1 MTEAT
6 LYPSWRDV
14 VAFSD
19 DGPAQRVLIETDT
32 LKSVIVGLYAGQQI
46 PVHPTG
52 AATYH
57 VLEGTGWIIVGDER
71 YRVEPGA
78 TVTAP
83 DGAARG
89 VEAETRM
96 VFLGNKAG

>member
-1 MTEAT
+1 MAEAM

-19 DGPAQRVLIETDT
+19 DGPAHQVLLETDT
-32 LKSVIVGLYAGQQI
+32 FKSVIVGLNAGQQI
-46 PVHPTG
+46 PVHPTS

-57 VLEGTGWIIVGDER
+57 VLEGTGWITVDDER

-89 VEAETRM
+89 VEAETMM